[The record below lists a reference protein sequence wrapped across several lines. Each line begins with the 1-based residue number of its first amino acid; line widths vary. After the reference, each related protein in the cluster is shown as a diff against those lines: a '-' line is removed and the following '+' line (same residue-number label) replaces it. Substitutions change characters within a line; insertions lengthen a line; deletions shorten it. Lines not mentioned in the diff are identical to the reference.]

1 MAAQY
6 KHEAIETQRPLD
18 IEKRSDSDDERPL
31 AKAGTNQDDLDM
43 DRLGKKQQLS
53 RNFRSFSILGLTCVV
68 MGTWLGMITAS
79 SFSLINGG
87 RAGTIWVYVAVW
99 FCSLAVVASMAE
111 MASMAPTSGGQY
123 HWVSV
128 RFSEV
133 HVFQSQPETS
143 ANNYTFLLQEFAPPN
158 AQKFLSYLSGWL
170 SALGWQAFVAVAAY
184 QAGAM
189 ILVLASVNESSYSPT
204 PWWADICQNNQL
216 DISS

>member
-143 ANNYTFLLQEFAPPN
+143 ANNYTFLLTGICASKRSEVPKLPFRVAI
-158 AQKFLSYLSGWL
+158 
-170 SALGWQAFVAVAAY
+170 SAGL
-184 QAGAM
+184 AG
-189 ILVLASVNESSYSPT
+189 LCRGGCVSSWCDDT
-204 PWWADICQNNQL
+204 GTGFRQ
-216 DISS
+216 